1 MSIHFSLGCS
11 WLSPSGYDT
20 DQLGHVNCIN
30 RFFDILEPTRYS
42 DTRWSIYINGY
53 LWMYLI
59 NYLYT
64 DLVNNSFS
72 LLLGYHEYYG
82 KYTKYV
88 FDHFVR
94 KGVGLFFLALMNCFI
109 ITAIIHYIQVC
120 ILSTSYRK
128 ISRSINSIKGWSIRL
143 TNCFWFRNFIGRGY
157 VSKTIIDWWKF
168 SELST

>member
-1 MSIHFSLGCS
+1 MSIYFSLGCS
-11 WLSPSGYDT
+11 RLSPSGYDT

-42 DTRWSIYINGY
+42 DILWSIYINGY
-53 LWMYLI
+53 FD
-59 NYLYT
+59 YLYT

-120 ILSTSYRK
+120 ILSTSYR
-128 ISRSINSIKGWSIRL
+128 IIA
-143 TNCFWFRNFIGRGY
+143 TFIPLKDDLF
-157 VSKTIIDWWKF
+157 V
-168 SELST
+168 

>member
-1 MSIHFSLGCS
+1 MILINWAMSIVLIGSLIFLNQPGIVIHF
-11 WLSPSGYDT
+11 
-20 DQLGHVNCIN
+20 DQFTLMAIIN
-30 RFFDILEPTRYS
+30 H
-42 DTRWSIYINGY
+42 
-53 LWMYLI
+53 
-59 NYLYT
+59 LYT

-120 ILSTSYRK
+120 ILSTSYR
-128 ISRSINSIKGWSIRL
+128 
-143 TNCFWFRNFIGRGY
+143 
-157 VSKTIIDWWKF
+157 IIATFTLKDDLF
-168 SELST
+168 V